1 MIRIYSNIDLGSFLF
16 LSKVKII
23 CHLKVE
29 MQNGIP
35 KYFIHYHGW
44 NKNWDEWVPEAR
56 MLKYSDR
63 NVAIQKELARAHE
76 AKGRGLRG

>member
-1 MIRIYSNIDLGSFLF
+1 
-16 LSKVKII
+16 
-23 CHLKVE
+23 